1 LRAFASKRYGPIS
14 TVTLGCLRRLWYQ
27 SGLSGE
33 PPFDAMTTKWSPS
46 RVYASGLVRVCPVRA
61 PFVVSSRSD
70 RPVNGPFVICPP
82 CARKSAM
89 TASLK
94 PTLMQQR
101 ASHELFR
108 GMLSGEP
115 GEIRT
120 LGQGIKSPLLY
131 R

>member
-1 LRAFASKRYGPIS
+1 MRALASKRSGPIS

-61 PFVVSSRSD
+61 PFVVSSRSE

-94 PTLMQQR
+94 TTLVKQR
-101 ASHELFR
+101 AWSELFR
-108 GMLSGEP
+108 ERLSGEQ
-115 GEIRT
+115 EEFRRH
-120 LGQGIKSPLLY
+120 GQGI
-131 R
+131 